1 MGERSVVVVA
11 DVIVVFEL
19 SLVRFLFEVFL
30 DPECW
35 DVLNRCKIFAQQRI
49 HHMARDR
56 NI

>member
-1 MGERSVVVVA
+1 MVVA